1 MNVREMIQTA
11 LAKQAT
17 APLKEREQAARRP
30 DRTPP
35 DDRPRPT
42 EERAVL
48 VRLPGSYG
56 ITTPTPRPPHGLPFA
71 ALRRGLA

>member
-1 MNVREMIQTA
+1 MTMDK
-11 LAKQAT
+11 KQMDLFKAET
-17 APLKEREQAARRP
+17 TWFHVFAPLKEREQAARRP

-48 VRLPGSYG
+48 VRLPSV
-56 ITTPTPRPPHGLPFA
+56 TR
-71 ALRRGLA
+71 

>member
-1 MNVREMIQTA
+1 MSIREMIRAAAARHKAA
-11 LAKQAT
+11 LREAM
-17 APLKEREQAARRP
+17 EQAARRP

-48 VRLPGSYG
+48 VRLPPVTG
-56 ITTPTPRPPHGLPFA
+56 
-71 ALRRGLA
+71 

>member
-1 MNVREMIQTA
+1 MSVRFATV
-11 LAKQAT
+11 KQGP

-48 VRLPGSYG
+48 VLLPSV
-56 ITTPTPRPPHGLPFA
+56 TR
-71 ALRRGLA
+71 

>member
-1 MNVREMIQTA
+1 MSDKIRRMIRAATV
-11 LAKQAT
+11 KQK
-17 APLKEREQAARRP
+17 APRKEQEQDAHRP

-48 VRLPGSYG
+48 VRLP
-56 ITTPTPRPPHGLPFA
+56 R
-71 ALRRGLA
+71 

>member
-1 MNVREMIQTA
+1 MNVRQMIRASTV
-11 LAKQAT
+11 KQAP
-17 APLKEREQAARRP
+17 APLEKREQAARRP

-48 VRLPGSYG
+48 
-56 ITTPTPRPPHGLPFA
+56 ICRPVVT
-71 ALRRGLA
+71 R

>member
-1 MNVREMIQTA
+1 MSIREMIRA
-11 LAKQAT
+11 AAARHKE
-17 APLKEREQAARRP
+17 APRKGQEQAARRP

-48 VRLPGSYG
+48 
-56 ITTPTPRPPHGLPFA
+56 ICRPVVTG
-71 ALRRGLA
+71 

>member
-1 MNVREMIQTA
+1 MVWKTGPILTTGETMTEKLRQMIRA
-11 LAKQAT
+11 AA
-17 APLKEREQAARRP
+17 ARHKEPPRKEQEQAARRP

-48 VRLPGSYG
+48 IRRPG
-56 ITTPTPRPPHGLPFA
+56 
-71 ALRRGLA
+71 